1 MQRMACYLSTLLIVL
16 FTVYMNPVH
25 SQWAAIPDI
34 DLSKFKPSDFT
45 DAELDIPYYLKHF
58 HTVANSV
65 VETGADKGFIN
76 ISVWRSPDDNKPY
89 NARIMES
96 ILSLAWFY
104 CTNRPWNIY
113 YGSPAL
119 RQRLEA
125 ALLFWYNSQHTD
137 GRFSEYGPQKWNLA
151 ATAFSTKFMGETLR
165 LLKNGPAIDTA
176 ILKNAIAAD
185 RKTIMAV
192 LTREDLY
199 ESGKYFSNQFTN
211 VWAGA
216 LAYLSLY
223 PDREIRSRLE
233 ARIKQSAS
241 DFQSPAGFF
250 YEAGGT
256 DFGYNFN
263 THHSNLWMA
272 FHYSHDTPLANEFIE
287 EEKRYYNWIC
297 YNAVPEPGTDIYTI
311 NRPIEMRQK
320 TTTVT
325 SYFTASPLGE
335 AVPGIRAFEMNTE
348 EKKKSV
354 EAARKKLEQSWPTVA
369 LLAIGDFSTYSPYA
383 FLHRTHYQWYPSPQQ
398 KEAAIKQLPYIKSQ
412 RFIHQ
417 KMDSRNP
424 TVFTYVR
431 QPGYYACFNSGPQLK
446 PQQRYGIGLLWHPK
460 AGSFLQSQTD
470 TDNEAWGTK
479 PEGGKLYEADT
490 LDASFSINN
499 KAITPIP
506 GSHDVTTGVLSVSY
520 PLGASGKKLVVFR
533 DKTIEVAILHAGH
546 FTEYI
551 PLLLN
556 PADAVNIVSPGK
568 VTLKKAGGTINILYD
583 THAKANLKETTLK
596 AGQQRV
602 MVLTIEGSD
611 KLNYSFGM
619 Q

>member
-1 MQRMACYLSTLLIVL
+1 MQRIACYPAIALIVL
-16 FTVYMNPVH
+16 VTVWGNPVQ
-25 SQWAAIPDI
+25 SQWPAVPDI
-34 DLSKFKPSDFT
+34 DLSKYKPADFT
-45 DAELDIPYYLKHF
+45 DAELDLPYYLKHF
-58 HTVANSV
+58 HTIANSV
-65 VETGADKGFIN
+65 VETGPDKGFIN
-76 ISVWRSPDDNKPY
+76 IPVWRSPDDNKPY
-89 NARIMES
+89 NARIMEN

-113 YGSPAL
+113 YGSPVL
-119 RQRLEA
+119 RLRLEA
-125 ALLFWYNSQHTD
+125 ALSFWCHSQNAD

-165 LLKNGPAIDTA
+165 LLKSGPAIDSA
-176 ILKNAIAAD
+176 ILQNTIASD

-192 LTREDLY
+192 LTREELY
-199 ESGKYFSNQFTN
+199 QSGKNFSNQFTN

-216 LAYLSLY
+216 LAYLSLN
-223 PDREIRSRLE
+223 PDAEIKSRLE

-263 THHSNLWMA
+263 THHSNLWIA
-272 FHYSHDTPLANEFIE
+272 WHYSHGTPLANEFIE
-287 EEKRYYNWIC
+287 EEERYYNWIC
-297 YNAVPEPGTDIYTI
+297 YNAVPEPGTDVYTI

-320 TTTVT
+320 TTTLF
-325 SYFTASPLGE
+325 SYFTATPLGE
-335 AVPGIRAFEMNTE
+335 AVAGIRAFEMNTI

-354 EAARKKLEQSWPTVA
+354 EEARKKLEQNWPNVQP
-369 LLAIGDFSTYSPYA
+369 LATGNFSAYSPYT
-383 FLHRTHYQWYPSPQQ
+383 FLHRSLYQWYPSPSQ

-417 KMDSRNP
+417 KMDNRNP

-446 PQQRYGIGLLWHPK
+446 PQQRYGIGLLWHSK

-470 TDNEAWGTK
+470 TYDAAWGTQ

-490 LDASFSINN
+490 LDATFSINN

-506 GSHDVTTGVLSVSY
+506 GNHDLTTGVLTVSY
-520 PLGASGKKLVVFR
+520 PLGSTGKKSIVFR
-533 DKTIEVAILHAGH
+533 DKTIEVAIQHPGH

-556 PADAVNIVSPGK
+556 STDEAGIISPGK
-568 VTLKKAGGTINILYD
+568 VALKKAGGIINISYD
-583 THAKANLKETTLK
+583 ANTTANLKETPLK
-596 AGQQRV
+596 SGLQKV

-611 KLNYSFGM
+611 KLSYSFSM
-619 Q
+619 